1 MTGAP
6 LTHNND
12 TPNPLDASPLLIKAG
27 EYKAQCIRVKE
38 FKQFGG
44 LPKLV
49 LEWDFTLSGK
59 EGLVLP
65 QYFNLAHKKF
75 KIHTHYYGCW
85 TIINNCRRPLR
96 PTRAYM
102 TPKIFLNAVALV
114 LVGTSIPKFPDGT
127 DKPEVFHY
135 SVVRYVKKLLLQ
147 NNNSYEVKND

>member
-1 MTGAP
+1 MIDAP

-44 LPKLV
+44 LPKLA

-65 QYFNLAHKKF
+65 QYFNLAHNTF
-75 KIHTHYYGCW
+75 KTTTKYYRCW
-85 TIINNCRRPLR
+85 TIINNGRRPVR
-96 PTRAYM
+96 PKKNYM
-102 TPKIFLNAVALV
+102 SPKIFLNAIALV
-114 LVGTSIPKFPDGT
+114 LVDTSIPKFPDGT
-127 DKPEVFHY
+127 DMPEVFHS
-135 SVVRYVKKLLLQ
+135 SVVMTIPLFMHQ
-147 NNNSYEVKND
+147 